1 MQPVGEIHSV
11 MHPGSDAGKA
21 SPGTHW
27 LSISCS
33 QSSDA
38 VAMLHFHSYITLP
51 KLCYTSRAPLHFHTK
66 SVTNP
71 LSLGMFWTFY
81 RHRRTIFSLIL
92 SLLYPS
98 ACANSERPSLNFTL
112 FSNFLWERQLILG
125 YIQKYWK
132 FPLQKH
138 NLPLTEPLPLVP

>member
-1 MQPVGEIHSV
+1 MPPTDQGEIMQPVGEIHSV
-11 MHPGSDAGKA
+11 MHPGSDAGKV

-27 LSISCS
+27 LSISGS

-51 KLCYTSRAPLHFHTK
+51 KLCYTSIALLHFHTK

-81 RHRRTIFSLIL
+81 SDTRTIL
-92 SLLYPS
+92 SLVLT
-98 ACANSERPSLNFTL
+98 LTFTL
-112 FSNFLWERQLILG
+112 VPVPIL
-125 YIQKYWK
+125 
-132 FPLQKH
+132 PRS
-138 NLPLTEPLPLVP
+138 

>member
-1 MQPVGEIHSV
+1 MPPTDQGEMMQPVGEIHSV

-27 LSISCS
+27 LSISGL
-33 QSSDA
+33 QSSDT
-38 VAMLHFHSYITLP
+38 VATLHFHSYITLP

-81 RHRRTIFSLIL
+81 SNTRTIL
-92 SLLYPS
+92 SLVLT
-98 ACANSERPSLNFTL
+98 LTFTL
-112 FSNFLWERQLILG
+112 VPVPIL
-125 YIQKYWK
+125 
-132 FPLQKH
+132 PRS
-138 NLPLTEPLPLVP
+138 

>member
-27 LSISCS
+27 LSISGS

-38 VAMLHFHSYITLP
+38 VATLHFHRYG
-51 KLCYTSRAPLHFHTK
+51 YTSIALLHFHTK

-81 RHRRTIFSLIL
+81 SDTRTIL
-92 SLLYPS
+92 SLVLT
-98 ACANSERPSLNFTL
+98 LTFTL
-112 FSNFLWERQLILG
+112 VPVP
-125 YIQKYWK
+125 IQ
-132 FPLQKH
+132 PLS
-138 NLPLTEPLPLVP
+138 